1 MTRRLVFNG
10 TRVTSHEPRVTEL
23 TRDKTDIA
31 MNNGCFKL
39 RDKVL
44 GGDEIS
50 LEEAL
55 ELINLTLDNK
65 NLKNG
70 LKEIARLQE
79 LVADNYAGEKTYDV
93 SLEDLYNCLLPFAVI
108 SK

>member
-1 MTRRLVFNG
+1 MIKEKWREMTIFEQLGNI
-10 TRVTSHEPRVTEL
+10 TS
-23 TRDKTDIA
+23 
-31 MNNGCFKL
+31 
-39 RDKVL
+39 
-44 GGDEIS
+44 EIS
-50 LEEAL
+50 RAISWEKKGDLTLKNNALERAL

-79 LVADNYAGEKTYDV
+79 LVADNYAEEKTYDV

>member
-1 MTRRLVFNG
+1 MIAEKWQN
-10 TRVTSHEPRVTEL
+10 L
-23 TRDKTDIA
+23 TIFEQLGNIASEISRAIVWETTMDDKTKK
-31 MNNGCFKL
+31 N
-39 RDKVL
+39 
-44 GGDEIS
+44 S
-50 LEEAL
+50 LARAL
-55 ELINLTLDNK
+55 ELINLTLANK

-70 LKEIARLQE
+70 LKEITRLQE

>member
-1 MTRRLVFNG
+1 MIAEKWQN
-10 TRVTSHEPRVTEL
+10 L
-23 TRDKTDIA
+23 TIFEQLGNIASEISRAIVWEKKMDDKTKK
-31 MNNGCFKL
+31 N
-39 RDKVL
+39 
-44 GGDEIS
+44 S
-50 LEEAL
+50 LARAL
-55 ELINLTLDNK
+55 ELINLTLANK

-70 LKEIARLQE
+70 LKEITRLQE